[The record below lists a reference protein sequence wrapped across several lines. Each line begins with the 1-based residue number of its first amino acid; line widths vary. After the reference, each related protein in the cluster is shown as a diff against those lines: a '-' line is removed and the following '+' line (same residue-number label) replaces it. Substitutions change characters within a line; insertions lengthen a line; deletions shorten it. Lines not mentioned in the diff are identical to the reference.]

1 MIKRN
6 IGSAIAILSALCI
19 MLFASCSP
27 SAGISETATLSVDAV
42 SVSTST
48 VIPGTLQPAKY
59 TLQLF
64 QGETERID
72 PVESTTGSFTVAD
85 VPIGT
90 YRIKVTAK
98 NSEGDDILKGEVNK
112 FTVKPGNE
120 NNSVTIIL
128 DYILS
133 GKGVL
138 SVDIKWDGLTEN
150 NQVYAAI
157 NDYKNLGFRAV
168 YAEGENKGKPING
181 VNNPESPDYIIW
193 ASSEDFS
200 AKKMNYTVEGLEPT
214 EGTSIVFQI
223 YTKIDGSNQ
232 LIAETF
238 PTVMQIYAN
247 LTSVPDGNELQNFS
261 LDEDHII
268 SYLENVSNANAVP
281 SATDASTSLD
291 ITWTNPTTYSESNY
305 PITVKVTAIDAETG
319 EKISKTSNEYGKD
332 DASGSL
338 TLTGL
343 TANQL
348 YNISF
353 QVLSSEGFS
362 KDSVLLN
369 GIRPK
374 VNVTGIEF
382 ANTFAESY
390 IMGESVTIKANIIPD
405 TATIKD
411 YTISVANGHDGI
423 TPSESGNIEFK
434 TSGTYTITIAS
445 KDNPSVTA
453 TKNIKVRLAA
463 PSNVHIDGTPSEAG
477 AVIEWN
483 PVESAD
489 GYTVI
494 RSKDGAEDKT
504 FDAKTAVTYT
514 DTSLASGHTYS
525 YAVIAYRTDSSLN
538 SDKSES
544 TQEINVTNAD
554 ISIQLPDNEVDFKN
568 VLSQLSEQSLTLGK
582 NESITITILSEIKE
596 KATYSWVLNG
606 NFNNPLASGSYSE
619 VAALTIDDNT
629 PGLKKNA
636 ADGNTSNDLTLVVQ
650 AGSKKYSSTGSFTVI
665 NNNAAGNL
673 EGIKLADGSA
683 ITEEN
688 STVYYGSPIQLKA
701 VFANES
707 ADQPDVTW
715 SSSNDSVMT
724 VDQTGKVTTHQK
736 GEPVTITVKSNDSGI
751 SKEVTL
757 KPYVKATNVTLLG
770 CEETNI
776 MILPHKG
783 DYDESDDKF
792 KMHGVIAYGSAKEMT
807 TTTKIDS
814 LDNKDISGTVSYDF
828 DDSVI
833 SFDSASGKITP
844 LAAGSTT
851 LTVKVD
857 NNGEQISDSILIY
870 VYDLKMQYSKD
881 GSWHDIN
888 ETISWKYNFPEND
901 TDIRISAN
909 NTEEIIQHLRNN
921 TTITWCFEA
930 NPDDTERGY
939 GGGSHVVITGSNIDN
954 GHFQRQW
961 LVGSSE
967 PHITALIYSNGNH
980 IGTVGII
987 ASKR

>member
-48 VIPGTLQPAKY
+48 VIPGTLQPEKY
-59 TLQLF
+59 TLHLF
-64 QGETERID
+64 QGDTERID

-98 NSEGDDILKGEVNK
+98 NSEGNDILTGEVPK

-319 EKISKTSNEYGKD
+319 AKISKTSNEYGKD

-343 TANQL
+343 TADQL

-362 KDSVLLN
+362 KDSVLLT

-374 VNVTGIEF
+374 VDVKKIEF
-382 ANTFAESY
+382 ANTFKDSY
-390 IMGESVTIKANIIPD
+390 VMGESVIIKANIIPD

-411 YTISVANGHDGI
+411 YTITVVNGEDKVS
-423 TPSESGNIEFK
+423 PSDNGKIEFK

-445 KDNPSVTA
+445 TDKSSVTA

-463 PSNVHIDGTPSEAG
+463 PSNVNIDGTPSKAG

-494 RSKDGAEDKT
+494 RSKDGTEDT
-504 FDAKTAVTYT
+504 SFDAKTAVTYT

-715 SSSNDSVMT
+715 SSSNESVMT
-724 VDQTGKVTTHQK
+724 VDQTGKVTTLQK

-751 SKEVTL
+751 EKYVILNPYVRAKSISFSNSIPTLLIKNKTGVEVTETAYSL
-757 KPYVKATNVTLLG
+757 NDNKTFNIGLTVIGENDGEASAVPVINITGDSIITIKDGKATLGDNAGVATVTASIDG
-770 CEETNI
+770 EASPATFTI
-776 MILPHKG
+776 TIL
-783 DYDESDDKF
+783 
-792 KMHGVIAYGSAKEMT
+792 
-807 TTTKIDS
+807 
-814 LDNKDISGTVSYDF
+814 DF
-828 DDSVI
+828 DIVE
-833 SFDSASGKITP
+833 GGEKIT
-844 LAAGSTT
+844 GT
-851 LTVKVD
+851 
-857 NNGEQISDSILIY
+857 NHN
-870 VYDLKMQYSKD
+870 M
-881 GSWHDIN
+881 
-888 ETISWKYNFPEND
+888 
-901 TDIRISAN
+901 
-909 NTEEIIQHLRNN
+909 
-921 TTITWCFEA
+921 
-930 NPDDTERGY
+930 
-939 GGGSHVVITGSNIDN
+939 
-954 GHFQRQW
+954 
-961 LVGSSE
+961 VGSSGSGKKYNLSLALTPNTYNSNDGFTSLGLSANWCFNNDVNLKKTGTHAWDKNE
-967 PHITALIYSNGNH
+967 IVSNNFTAEFYRNRVLGSGTAIDIDVTPFIYFNNIHIATIEFRA
-980 IGTVGII
+980 VG
-987 ASKR
+987 AQG